1 MIKKNLTHLH
11 VIVTKQTYWKVRHW
25 AEEMGWTEK
34 DMGRIIDRLVREKA
48 LRESTSRHFEEV
60 PVIQHGELIQA
71 LNRLKVQTGSLP
83 CLGCGY
89 EHNCSTKGCRIL
101 REAAERLGASNPAH
115 EPLFLNRTG
124 GGTNEE

>member
-1 MIKKNLTHLH
+1 MIKKNLRHLH
-11 VIVTKQTYWKVRHW
+11 AVVTKQTYWNLMHW
-25 AEEMGWTEK
+25 AEAVGLPEREI
-34 DMGRIIDRLVREKA
+34 GRIIDRLVREKT
-48 LRESTSRHFEEV
+48 LQGSTSRRFEEA
-60 PVIQHGELIQA
+60 PVMPHGELIQA
-71 LNRLKVQTGSLP
+71 LNRLKVQTGSLA

-89 EHNCSTKGCRIL
+89 EHNCSAKGCRIL

>member
-34 DMGRIIDRLVREKA
+34 DMGRIIDRMVREKA

-60 PVIQHGELIQA
+60 PVMPYEELIQA
-71 LNRLKVQTGSLP
+71 LNRLKVQTGSLA

-89 EHNCSTKGCRIL
+89 EQSCAAKGCRIL
-101 REAAERLGASNPAH
+101 QEAVEQLSTSRPAH

>member
-11 VIVTKQTYWKVRHW
+11 AIVTRHTFWRLAHW
-25 AEEMGWTEK
+25 AEDEGLTVK

-48 LRESTSRHFEEV
+48 LRESTSRRFEEV
-60 PVIQHGELIQA
+60 PVMPHGELIQA
-71 LNRLKVQTGSLP
+71 LNRLKVQTGSLA

-89 EHNCSTKGCRIL
+89 EQSCAAKGCRIL
-101 REAAERLGASNPAH
+101 REAAERLGTSRPAY